1 VSARSAAATAPGLAL
16 ALALVLGL
24 SGCGG
29 ASGSA
34 PARVWPPGGSARF
47 SPYVDVTLSPPF
59 DLAAAA
65 GDAGARSLTLAFVDA
80 AAPRCEPR
88 WGPATPIA
96 APAVVT
102 PAARLR
108 AAGTALRVSFG
119 GSQGEEL
126 ARTCTNVNAL
136 QTAYARVLERYH
148 AVAAD
153 FDLERAALADLP
165 AMARRARAIAL
176 LQARFGRRLAVSLSL
191 PVSAHGLSAEGLG
204 AVRAMLAAGV
214 HLSSV
219 NLLAMDYSPAGAR
232 AGMASTGI
240 SAAEAVHR
248 QLSALG
254 GELSSWGALGLTAMV
269 GVNDVSGEVLT
280 LSDARALARFASQRG
295 LRLTSIWSL
304 ARDEPCAG
312 SPTAAQAT
320 CSGVA
325 EPPYAFSRAFGA
337 RPRPGLRPR
346 EAVDRS

>member
-1 VSARSAAATAPGLAL
+1 VSARIAAATPRRVAL

-24 SGCGG
+24 SGCGA

-34 PARVWPPGGSARF
+34 PARVWPPGGSTRF

-59 DLAAAA
+59 DLATAA

-80 AAPRCEPR
+80 GASPCEPR

-96 APAVVT
+96 APAVAT
-102 PAARLR
+102 PAARLL
-108 AAGTALRVSFG
+108 AAGVALRVSFG
-119 GSQGEEL
+119 GSQGEDL
-126 ARTCTNVNAL
+126 SAGCTNVNEL
-136 QTAYARVLERYH
+136 QAAYAQVLARYH

-153 FDLERAALADLP
+153 FDLEGAALAERH

-176 LQARFGRRLAVSLSL
+176 LQARSGRRLAVSLSL
-191 PVSAHGLSAEGLG
+191 PVSPQGLSAEALG

-219 NLLAMDYSPAGAR
+219 NLLAMDYPTAGAR
-232 AGMASTGI
+232 AGLATTGI

-254 GELSSWGALGLTAMV
+254 GALSSWGSLGLTAMV
-269 GVNDVSGEVLT
+269 GVNDVNGEVLT
-280 LSDARALARFASQRG
+280 LADARALARFASRRG

-304 ARDEPCAG
+304 ARDQPCAG
-312 SPTAAQAT
+312 SQTAAQAT

-337 RPRPGLRPR
+337 RPRPGVRAR

>member
-1 VSARSAAATAPGLAL
+1 MPVGLALAFALAPAL
-16 ALALVLGL
+16 ALALGL
-24 SGCGG
+24 SGCAG

-34 PARVWPPGGSARF
+34 PARAWLPGPSTRF

-59 DLAAAA
+59 DLAAVA
-65 GDAGARSLTLAFVDA
+65 GDAGARSLTLAFADA
-80 AAPRCEPR
+80 ATPRCEPR

-96 APAVVT
+96 APAVAT

-108 AAGTALRVSFG
+108 AAGVALRVSFG

-126 ARTCTNVNAL
+126 AGACTNVNELEA
-136 QTAYARVLERYH
+136 AYAHVLASYH

-153 FDLERAALADLP
+153 FDLEGAALADGA

-176 LQARFGRRLAVSLSL
+176 LQGRSGHRLGVSLTL
-191 PVSAHGLSAEGLG
+191 PVSPHGLAAGGLA

-219 NLLAMDYSPAGAR
+219 NLLAMDYPPAE
-232 AGMASTGI
+232 AGGRLAAAGI
-240 SAAEAVHR
+240 GAAEAVHR
-248 QLSALG
+248 QLSTLG
-254 GELSSWGALGLTAMV
+254 DGLTGWGSLGLTAMA
-269 GVNDVSGEVLT
+269 GVNDVRGEVLT
-280 LSDARALARFASQRG
+280 LEDARALARFASRRG

-346 EAVDRS
+346 QPVDRS

>member
-1 VSARSAAATAPGLAL
+1 VSVRVAARTRLGFVLAL
-16 ALALVLGL
+16 ALGVAV
-24 SGCGG
+24 SGCAG
-29 ASGSA
+29 ASGSP
-34 PARVWPPGGSARF
+34 PARVWPPGGSRRF

-59 DLAAAA
+59 DLAAVA
-65 GDAGARSLTLAFVDA
+65 GDAGARSLTLAFANA

-96 APAVVT
+96 APAVIA

-108 AAGTALRVSFG
+108 AAGVALRVSFG

-126 ARTCTNVNAL
+126 AGACTNVKELEA
-136 QTAYARVLERYH
+136 AYAYVLARYH

-153 FDLERAALADLP
+153 FDLEGAALADGA

-176 LQARFGRRLAVSLSL
+176 LQARSGRRLGVSLSL
-191 PVSAHGLSAEGLG
+191 PVSPHGLAAEGLA

-219 NLLAMDYSPAGAR
+219 NLLAMDYPPAEAR
-232 AGMASTGI
+232 GSMAAAGIG
-240 SAAEAVHR
+240 AAEAVHR
-248 QLSALG
+248 QLSTVG
-254 GELSSWGALGLTAMV
+254 GGLSGWASLGLTAMA

-280 LSDARALARFASQRG
+280 LEDARALARFASQRG

-304 ARDEPCAG
+304 ARDQPCAG

-337 RPRPGLRPR
+337 RPRPGVRPR
-346 EAVDRS
+346 EAVDRG

>member
-1 VSARSAAATAPGLAL
+1 MPVGLAL
-16 ALALVLGL
+16 ALALGLGL

-29 ASGSA
+29 ASGSVS
-34 PARVWPPGGSARF
+34 ARVWPPGGSARF
-47 SPYVDVTLSPPF
+47 SPYVDVTLTPPF
-59 DLAAAA
+59 DLAGAA
-65 GDAGARSLTLAFVDA
+65 GDAGARSLTLAFADA
-80 AAPRCEPR
+80 AAPRCAPR
-88 WGPATPIA
+88 WGPSTPIA
-96 APAVVT
+96 APAVAA

-108 AAGTALRVSFG
+108 AAGVTLRVSFG

-126 ARTCTNVNAL
+126 ARACTNVKELEA
-136 QTAYARVLERYH
+136 AYAYVLARYH

-153 FDLERAALADLP
+153 FDLEGPALADRA

-176 LQARFGRRLAVSLSL
+176 LQARSGGLLSVSLSL
-191 PVSAHGLSAEGLG
+191 PVSRHGLTAGGLA
-204 AVRAMLAAGV
+204 AVHALLAAGV

-219 NLLAMDYSPAGAR
+219 NVLAMDYTPAEAR
-232 AGMASTGI
+232 GSIAAAGIG
-240 SAAEAVHR
+240 AAEAVHR
-248 QLSALG
+248 QLSRLG
-254 GELSSWGALGLTAMV
+254 GALSGWGSLGLTAMA

-280 LSDARALARFASQRG
+280 LQDARTLARFATQRG

-346 EAVDRS
+346 QAVDRS

>member
-1 VSARSAAATAPGLAL
+1 MLVGLAL
-16 ALALVLGL
+16 ALALGL
-24 SGCGG
+24 SGCAG

-59 DLAAAA
+59 DLAGAAD
-65 GDAGARSLTLAFVDA
+65 DAGARSLTLAFADA
-80 AAPRCEPR
+80 AAPRCEPQ
-88 WGPATPIA
+88 WGTSTPIA
-96 APAVVT
+96 APAVAT

-108 AAGTALRVSFG
+108 AAGVALRVSFG
-119 GSQGEEL
+119 GSRGEEL
-126 ARTCTNVNAL
+126 AGACTNANELEA
-136 QTAYARVLERYH
+136 AYAYVLARYH

-153 FDLERAALADLP
+153 FDLEGAALADGA

-176 LQARFGRRLAVSLSL
+176 LQARSGRRLGVSLTL
-191 PVSAHGLSAEGLG
+191 PVSPQGLTAGGLD

-219 NLLAMDYSPAGAR
+219 NLLAMDYPPADAHGSMAPAGI
-232 AGMASTGI
+232 G
-240 SAAEAVHR
+240 AAEAVHR
-248 QLSALG
+248 QLARLG
-254 GELSSWGALGLTAMV
+254 GGLSSWGSLGLTAMA
-269 GVNDVSGEVLT
+269 GVNDASGEVLT
-280 LSDARALARFASQRG
+280 LEDARALARFASRHG

-337 RPRPGLRPR
+337 RPRPGVRAR

>member
-1 VSARSAAATAPGLAL
+1 
-16 ALALVLGL
+16 
-24 SGCGG
+24 
-29 ASGSA
+29 
-34 PARVWPPGGSARF
+34 VWPPGGSARF

-80 AAPRCEPR
+80 EAPRCEPR

-96 APAVVT
+96 APAVAT

-108 AAGTALRVSFG
+108 GAGVALRVSFG

-126 ARTCTNVNAL
+126 AGACTNVSELEA
-136 QTAYARVLERYH
+136 AYAHVLERYH

-153 FDLERAALADLP
+153 FDLEGTALADLH

-176 LQARFGRRLAVSLSL
+176 MQARSRRRMGVSLTL
-191 PVSAHGLSAEGLG
+191 PASPHGLSAGGLA

-219 NLLAMDYSPAGAR
+219 NLLAMDYPPAEARGRMAPAGI
-232 AGMASTGI
+232 G
-240 SAAEAVHR
+240 AAEAVHR
-248 QLSALG
+248 QLSSLG
-254 GELSSWGALGLTAMV
+254 GLSSWASLGLTAMA

-280 LSDARALARFASQRG
+280 LEDARALARFASRRG

-337 RPRPGLRPR
+337 RPRPGVRAR